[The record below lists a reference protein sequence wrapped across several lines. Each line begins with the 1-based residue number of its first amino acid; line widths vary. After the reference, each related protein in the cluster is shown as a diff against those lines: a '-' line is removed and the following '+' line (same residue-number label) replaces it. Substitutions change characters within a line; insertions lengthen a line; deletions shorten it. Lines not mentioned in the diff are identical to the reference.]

1 MRMAWRI
8 RDAGVQA
15 QQVAVLQG
23 RQQAW
28 RATLD
33 SRCWV
38 MWSGG
43 TKNRISSRPTSAI
56 PAVNQ
61 NSPCR
66 PNRWVSTAE
75 HHGHGEGDADAHADH
90 RHRLGP
96 VLLAGE
102 VGEQCHHRRRD
113 RPGALQDAA
122 GDHPQMES
130 ALAARRAGGEDQQPD
145 DDHRAPADAVGNGPE
160 GNLQDRL
167 GQAIGADGQADQ
179 RRVAPARSWP

>member
-1 MRMAWRI
+1 MEDQ
-8 RDAGVQA
+8 DAGVQA

-23 RQQAW
+23 RQQGLA
-28 RATLD
+28 RHAGFAVLGHVVRLRD
-33 SRCWV
+33 EEQDQQQADQRHP
-38 MWSGG
+38 GG
-43 TKNRISSRPTSAI
+43 EPEQPMQAEQMGQHR
-56 PAVNQ
+56 
-61 NSPCR
+61 
-66 PNRWVSTAE
+66 AE

-130 ALAARRAGGEDQQPD
+130 ALAARA
-145 DDHRAPADAVGNGPE
+145 APAAKISSPTTITG
-160 GNLQDRL
+160 
-167 GQAIGADGQADQ
+167 
-179 RRVAPARSWP
+179 RRPMRSEMVPKGICRIAWVRP